1 MQRQPNPMAR
11 PVNEKLPKTS
21 RRNHLP
27 GGSVHRLSRHP
38 WANRPHRSRLGV
50 VKHLIHARNCAGTT
64 HNIRSRAIRMVTRPQ
79 RTPNVNHHHVP
90 QSKNSIRKLV
100 MWIRTVRSG
109 AHDDEINFLVFFKD
123 EPGKIRRNLLLSA
136 PRTQQLRN
144 VHMHAVDR
152 LTGLP

>member
-11 PVNEKLPKTS
+11 PVNEKLPKTG

-27 GGSVHRLSRHP
+27 GYGIHRLSRHP
-38 WANRPHRSRLGV
+38 RANRPHRGRLGV
-50 VKHLIHARNCAGTT
+50 VKHLVHARNRAGAA

-79 RTPNVNHHHVP
+79 RTPNIDHHHVP

-100 MWIRTVRSG
+100 MRIRTVRPG
-109 AHDDEINFLVFFKD
+109 AHNDEINFLMLFKD
-123 EPGKIRRNLLLSA
+123 KPGKIRRNLPLSA

-144 VHMHAVDR
+144 LCMYAVDR
-152 LTGLP
+152 LAGLP